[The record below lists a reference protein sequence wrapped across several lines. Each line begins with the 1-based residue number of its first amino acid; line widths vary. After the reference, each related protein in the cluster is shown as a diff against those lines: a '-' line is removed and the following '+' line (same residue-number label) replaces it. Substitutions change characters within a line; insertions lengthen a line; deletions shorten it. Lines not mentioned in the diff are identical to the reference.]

1 MVFIRFDAAGAPQT
15 PIDFLTGFTV
25 KGNDKDV
32 KGRPVGTFVHNDGSL
47 LVTDDDSGIV
57 WRVSA
62 E

>member
-1 MVFIRFDAAGAPQT
+1 MLTDKRSIFISSW
-15 PIDFLTGFTV
+15 
-25 KGNDKDV
+25 KGSDKDV